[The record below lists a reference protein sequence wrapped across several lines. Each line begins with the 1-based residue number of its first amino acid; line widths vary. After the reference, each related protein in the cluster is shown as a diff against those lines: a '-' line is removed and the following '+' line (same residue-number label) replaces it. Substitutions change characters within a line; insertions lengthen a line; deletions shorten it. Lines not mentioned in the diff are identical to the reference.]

1 MVANGFP
8 NRNNMPIPSIESAFP
23 SDLES
28 PPDEI
33 IQKLIIFHDES
44 TFQAND
50 EENWMWGEHGQ
61 CVLKP
66 KSCGSGIMVS
76 DFIDEHNGYL
86 RLTDEE
92 YIQAVDKVDGLQKEA
107 RAFLEYGKEHEG
119 YWTAKKFLAQ
129 LEDAVKIADIKYP
142 KDKGYRVCFV
152 FDHSGCHG
160 TFAEDALDASKMN
173 LKPSSKQP
181 RMHDTFWNGKVQ
193 KMVVEDGTPKGL
205 RAVLI
210 ERGVNVT
217 KMKFDE
223 MRELISTHPDFRD
236 EQPEIVKFLR
246 RSGFGCIF
254 LPKFHC
260 EINPIEKCWAQ
271 AKRYTRA
278 HTNYTIQRLRI
289 TVPQGLDSIT
299 IDNIRN
305 YFRKTRNYM
314 FAYLEGYVGGKD
326 LEDQIKRY
334 KKMYV
339 SHRRASMAD

>member
-1 MVANGFP
+1 
-8 NRNNMPIPSIESAFP
+8 
-23 SDLES
+23 
-28 PPDEI
+28 
-33 IQKLIIFHDES
+33 
-44 TFQAND
+44 
-50 EENWMWGEHGQ
+50 MWDEHGQ

-92 YIQAVDKVDGLQKEA
+92 YIQAVDKVDGLQREV

-129 LEDAVKIADIKYP
+129 LEDVVKIADIKYP

-152 FDHSGCHG
+152 FDHSSCHG

-181 RMHDTFWNGKVQ
+181 RMHDTLWNGKVQ
-193 KMVVEDGTPKGL
+193 KMVVKDGTPKGL

-271 AKRYTRA
+271 AKHYTRA
-278 HTNYTIQRLRI
+278 HTNYTIQQLRI

-305 YFRKTRNYM
+305 YFRKARNYM

-326 LEDQIKRY
+326 LENQIKRY

-339 SHRRASMAD
+339 SYRRASMAD

>member
-8 NRNNMPIPSIESAFP
+8 NRNNIPIPSIESAFS

-28 PPDEI
+28 PPDKI

-44 TFQAND
+44 TSQAND

-92 YIQAVDKVDGLQKEA
+92 YIQAVDKVDGLQREA

-173 LKPSSKQP
+173 LKPSGKQP
-181 RMHDTFWNGKVQ
+181 RMHDTFWNGKVE
-193 KMVVEDGTPKGL
+193 KMVFEDDTPKGL

-210 ERGVNVT
+210 ERG
-217 KMKFDE
+217 
-223 MRELISTHPDFRD
+223 
-236 EQPEIVKFLR
+236 
-246 RSGFGCIF
+246 G
-254 LPKFHC
+254 
-260 EINPIEKCWAQ
+260 
-271 AKRYTRA
+271 
-278 HTNYTIQRLRI
+278 
-289 TVPQGLDSIT
+289 
-299 IDNIRN
+299 
-305 YFRKTRNYM
+305 
-314 FAYLEGYVGGKD
+314 
-326 LEDQIKRY
+326 
-334 KKMYV
+334 
-339 SHRRASMAD
+339 ASM